1 MKTIRQTHKPAIRF
15 RCWSRKGYAAFA
27 SLGHQVT
34 IGQLHLNVTERSLA
48 KQKATQ
54 TIPYNT
60 FMTLEKIKD
69 QVLQGVD
76 ITPEQAGWLAN
87 TANSEALYAAAH
99 EITVARAQREFDMC
113 SIINAKS
120 GRCPENC
127 KWCAQSS
134 HYQTKTEVYDIVSK
148 DECLRQ
154 AQYNEA
160 QGVARF
166 SLVTS
171 GRKPSPK
178 QLTKLRDS
186 AHYMR
191 QHTSIQLCASLGLL
205 DENELQVL
213 YDAGITRYH
222 CNLET
227 APSYFPKLCS
237 THTQEQ
243 KLATLSAARRV
254 GMDIC
259 CGGII
264 GMGETQEQRIEFAF
278 ILRELG
284 VQSIPIN
291 LLSPIPGT
299 PLEHESP
306 LTEKEVLTAIALFRF
321 INPTAYLRFGGGRSQ
336 LSPEAVRRALY
347 AGINAAVVG
356 DLLTTLGSK
365 VSEDKQMIVE
375 EGYELPG
382 EGRREKED
390 GFDREHLWHPY
401 TSATNPLP
409 VYKVDRADGA
419 TITLSDGRVLVEGM
433 SSWWCAIH
441 GYNHPVL
448 NKAAQEQLEKMS
460 HVMFGGLTHDPAIEL
475 GKLLLPLVPPS
486 MQKIFY
492 ADSGSV
498 AVEVALKMAV
508 QYWYAAGKAKKNN
521 FVTIRSGYHGDTWN
535 AMSVCDPVT
544 GMHSLFGAALPVR
557 YFVPQ
562 PTSRFDGE
570 WNPEDILPLKKLIE
584 AHSDELAALI
594 LEPIV
599 QGAGGMWFYHPR
611 YLREAAELCRK
622 HGLLLIFDEIATGFG
637 RTGKLFA
644 WEHAEVE
651 PDIMCIGKS
660 LTGGYMTL
668 SAVLTTNEVADMIS
682 NHAPG
687 AFMHGPTF
695 MGNPLACAVACA
707 SVRLLSESGWQE
719 NVRRIEEQLKHELA
733 PARSLPSV
741 ADVRVLGAI
750 GVIEMCQPVDTAYMQ
765 RRFVE
770 EGIWVRPFG
779 KLVYLMPPFMITSE
793 QLTKLTTGVIKIIK
807 EL

>member
-1 MKTIRQTHKPAIRF
+1 MKRQHPIQTTRTLSSRF
-15 RCWSRKGYAAFA
+15 RYWGRKNYAAFA
-27 SLGHQVT
+27 SMGREFQIGH
-34 IGQLHLNVTERSLA
+34 LHTNVVDVALR
-48 KQKATQ
+48 KQNAAQ
-54 TIPYNT
+54 TIPYHT
-60 FMTLEKIKD
+60 FMTLQEIKD
-69 QVLQGVD
+69 QVLAGID
-76 ITPEQAGWLAN
+76 ISPDQAAWLAN
-87 TANSEALYAAAH
+87 MADSEALYAAAH
-99 EITVARAQREFDMC
+99 EITVARASHEFDMC

-134 HYQTKTEVYDIVSK
+134 HYQTQAEVYDLLPAE
-148 DECLRQ
+148 ECLRQ
-154 AQYNEA
+154 AKYNES
-160 QGVARF
+160 QDVNRF

-171 GRKPSPK
+171 GRKPSSK
-178 QLTKLRDS
+178 QFSKICDTVR
-186 AHYMR
+186 YMR
-191 QHTSIQLCASLGLL
+191 RSSSIRLCASLGLL
-205 DENELQVL
+205 DEEELL
-213 YDAGITRYH
+213 ALHDAGVTRYH

-227 APSYFPKLCS
+227 APSYFPQLCS

-243 KLATLSAARRV
+243 KLATLRAARRV

-264 GMGETQEQRIEFAF
+264 GMGETMQQRIEFAF
-278 ILRELG
+278 TLAELK

-291 LLSPIPGT
+291 LLSPIAGT
-299 PLEHESP
+299 PLEHEKP
-306 LTEKEVLTAIALFRF
+306 LSEEEILRTIALFRF
-321 INPTAYLRFGGGRSQ
+321 INPAAFLRFAGGRSQ
-336 LSPEAVRRALY
+336 LSAGAMRKALY
-347 AGINAAVVG
+347 VGINSAIVG

-365 VSEDKQMIVE
+365 VSEDKKMILE
-375 EGYELPG
+375 EGYHFAVSQ
-382 EGRREKED
+382 
-390 GFDREHLWHPY
+390 FDREHLWHPY
-401 TSATNPLP
+401 TSAMDPLP
-409 VYKVDRADGA
+409 VYKVKRADGA
-419 TITLSDGRVLVEGM
+419 TITLEDGRTLIEGM
-433 SSWWCAIH
+433 SSWWCAVH

-448 NKAAQEQLEKMS
+448 NEAAREQLAKMS
-460 HVMFGGLTHDPAIEL
+460 HVMFGGLTHEPAIEL

-508 QYWYAAGKAKKNN
+508 QYWYAAGRPEKNN

-535 AMSVCDPVT
+535 AMSVCDPET
-544 GMHSLFGAALPVR
+544 GMHSLFGSALPVR
-557 YFVPQ
+557 YFVPS
-562 PTSRFDGE
+562 PSSRFDGE
-570 WNPEDILPLKKLIE
+570 WNAEDIVPLREMIE
-584 AHSDELAALI
+584 KHSGELAAVI

-599 QGAGGMWFYHPR
+599 QGAGGMWFYHPQ
-611 YLREAAELCRK
+611 YIREAEKLCRE

-644 WEHAEVE
+644 WEHTGVE

-668 SAVLTTNEVADMIS
+668 SAVLTSNKIADTIS

-707 SVRLLSESGWQE
+707 SVRLLLESGWQE
-719 NVRRIEEQLKHELA
+719 NVRRIEAQLKEELDEA
-733 PARSLPSV
+733 KGLPQV

-750 GVIEMCQPVDTAYMQ
+750 GVIETREAVDMAYMQ

-779 KLVYLMPPFMITSE
+779 KLVYLMPPFIVTPE
-793 QLTKLTTGVIKIIK
+793 QLSKLTAGVIKIIK